1 MATDTPESGT
11 AGTGAWRARNRRA
24 RAGPGRAEFAAAGGA
39 PADAS
44 SGSRQLRLEPN
55 QPGLDAIGGV
65 AQRIDALQELVELRA
80 VGEVA
85 AFFLKVLGEV
95 LAGGAAGPARKFERA
110 PREFGQAARGKI
122 TYPARQL
129 LLGIGARQH
138 E

>member
-11 AGTGAWRARNRRA
+11 AGTGAWRAQNRRA

-44 SGSRQLRLEPN
+44 SGSRQLCLEPN

-65 AQRIDALQELVELRA
+65 AQRIDALQELVELRT

-85 AFFLKVLGEV
+85 AFFLKVFGQV
-95 LAGGAAGPARKFERA
+95 LAGSAASA
-110 PREFGQAARGKI
+110 PRELHCAARELGQAACRKI
-122 TYPARQL
+122 T
-129 LLGIGARQH
+129 
-138 E
+138 